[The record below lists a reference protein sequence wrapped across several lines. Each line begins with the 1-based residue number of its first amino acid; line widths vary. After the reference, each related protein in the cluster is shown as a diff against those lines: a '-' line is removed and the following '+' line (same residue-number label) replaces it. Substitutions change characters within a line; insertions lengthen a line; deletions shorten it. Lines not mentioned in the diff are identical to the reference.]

1 MVGPHRLARQRT
13 SAGVALRRD
22 IAAGETVR
30 WSDVE
35 IPDSEAARARRDMER
50 RSAVPAAIA
59 AQ

>member
-1 MVGPHRLARQRT
+1 VSLYRQACERA

-35 IPDSEAARARRDMER
+35 IPSEAVRARRDMER
-50 RSAVPAAIA
+50 RSAAPAAIA